1 MLLGGFGGTR
11 VVSNSF
17 RRVWGSSICGH
28 SMFAQDIFAAYIFEI
43 YAEASQNLLRCPSG
57 QLSTLMQVES
67 LWAEW
72 LSTKSTSLSVR
83 PTGSGDMAFL
93 ADLYAST
100 RMEELAQT
108 NWPEA
113 AKRDFLNQQFLAQ
126 HQHYMR
132 HYAGARW
139 LIVECDAAAAGR
151 LYFVHWPREIR
162 IIDIALMPE
171 ARGKGFGTALLED
184 IIDEAISAGK
194 AISIHVDRMNPALS
208 LYRRLGFQEIEDK
221 GVYLLME
228 HPGGQADPTHTI
240 I

>member
-1 MLLGGFGGTR
+1 MMQAQPSPAIWPNTR
-11 VVSNSF
+11 SASLSF
-17 RRVWGSSICGH
+17 RPIGDS
-28 SMFAQDIFAAYIFEI
+28 DIPF
-43 YAEASQNLLRCPSG
+43 
-57 QLSTLMQVES
+57 LS
-67 LWAEW
+67 A
-72 LSTKSTSLSVR
+72 
-83 PTGSGDMAFL
+83 
-93 ADLYAST
+93 LYAST

-108 NWPEA
+108 GWPET

-132 HYAGARW
+132 HYPGAQW

-151 LYFVHWPREIR
+151 LYFVHWPQEIR

-184 IIDEAISAGK
+184 IIEDAISAGK
-194 AISIHVDRMNPALS
+194 AVSIHVERMNPALS

-228 HPGGQADPTHTI
+228 HPGGQADPTHTLI
-240 I
+240 